1 MKPILRSIFGASLT
15 VVALT
20 GALPVRARAQL
31 VDSKKTLTLEGA
43 EKVIAAAKAEAQ
55 KNHEGG
61 VIAVVDDGGNLMAL
75 ERIDGTFAAGA
86 NISMGKART
95 AVLFQKPSKF
105 FEDVVDKGRTAMVAL
120 SEFTPLQG
128 GIPIIVEG
136 QVVGGVGVSGAAS
149 AAQDE
154 AVAMAGAAALSN
166 ASSGPSAD
174 GDPPASAV
182 IYFPAE
188 QVSKAFEKGAVL
200 YDGDSGQRNYM
211 VHASH
216 RDKPGMAEIHTKD
229 TDVIYVL
236 EGTTTFVT
244 GGTAVDPKN
253 IAPDEIRGTSISG
266 GDRRTLGK
274 GDVIIV
280 PNGVPHW
287 FKEIPGPFDYYVVKV
302 R

>member
-1 MKPILRSIFGASLT
+1 
-15 VVALT
+15 
-20 GALPVRARAQL
+20 
-31 VDSKKTLTLEGA
+31 
-43 EKVIAAAKAEAQ
+43 
-55 KNHEGG
+55 
-61 VIAVVDDGGNLMAL
+61 
-75 ERIDGTFAAGA
+75 
-86 NISMGKART
+86 
-95 AVLFQKPSKF
+95 
-105 FEDVVDKGRTAMVAL
+105 
-120 SEFTPLQG
+120 
-128 GIPIIVEG
+128 
-136 QVVGGVGVSGAAS
+136 VSGAAS
-149 AAQDE
+149 AVQDE
-154 AVAMAGAAALSN
+154 AVATARAAALSN
-166 ASSGPSAD
+166 ANSGPGANS
-174 GDPPASAV
+174 DPPV

-229 TDVIYVL
+229 TDIIYVL

-253 IAPDEIRGTSISG
+253 IAADEIRGASISG
-266 GDRRTLGK
+266 GDSRTLRK

-287 FKEIPGPFDYYVVKV
+287 FKEIPGPFNYYVVKV

>member
-1 MKPILRSIFGASLT
+1 MKPILKRIFGGSLT
-15 VVALT
+15 VIALT
-20 GALPVRARAQL
+20 GAASVRARAQL
-31 VDSKKTLTLEGA
+31 VDSKKTLTLAGA
-43 EKVIAAAKAEAQ
+43 EKVIAAAKAEAK
-55 KNHEGG
+55 KNTEGG
-61 VIAVVDDGGNLMAL
+61 VIAVVDDGGNLIAL
-75 ERIDGTFAAGA
+75 ERIDSTFAAGA

-95 AVLFQKPSKF
+95 AVLFKKPSKF
-105 FEDVVDKGRTAMVAL
+105 FEDVVNKGRTAMVAL
-120 SEFTPLQG
+120 NDFTPLQG

-154 AVAMAGAAALSN
+154 AVAMAGAAALSS
-166 ASSGPSAD
+166 AGSGTSSN
-174 GDPPASAV
+174 GDPPDATV
-182 IYFPAE
+182 VYFPAE
-188 QVSKAFEKGAVL
+188 QVRQAFEKGAVL
-200 YDGDSGQRNYM
+200 FDGDGGKRNYM

-216 RDKPGMAEIHTKD
+216 RDKPGLAEIHTKD
-229 TDVIYVL
+229 TDIIYVL

-253 IAPDEIRGTSISG
+253 IAPDEIRGASISG
-266 GDRRTLGK
+266 GDSRALHK

-287 FKEIPGPFDYYVVKV
+287 FKEIPGPFNYYVVKV